1 VGQNQMHNARSAYQ
15 DISRLVM
22 MSCHFLWNLRMSHTT
37 ESFFKFVPLL
47 CSLVRAV
54 AVAEVKWAACR
65 RTPPLRLW
73 RCGTVYWVYRTNC
86 TWLSGFSWFWRF
98 RCLRS
103 RLLQHSQ
110 ADSLEAF
117 RRVWSCLVLVCS
129 TSYTL
134 HIQAPSREKQTLFA
148 WCSEQSGLQGISRF
162 CCWSSGNVES
172 PVKDMRHW
180 FMILHGPKPMA
191 ETLWPCFDRSLSTAR
206 SDNSVKQRCA
216 VSTRQAKRA
225 GAHSFNASR
234 FEDFLECS
242 MTQYSVWMII
252 IYGECRIP
260 IDELFW
266 GFPHFP
272 IDFSSAQRQ
281 RIVNLAQ
288 SVGS

>member
-1 VGQNQMHNARSAYQ
+1 MLKVQVSP
-15 DISRLVM
+15 
-22 MSCHFLWNLRMSHTT
+22 T
-37 ESFFKFVPLL
+37 
-47 CSLVRAV
+47 
-54 AVAEVKWAACR
+54 
-65 RTPPLRLW
+65 
-73 RCGTVYWVYRTNC
+73 
-86 TWLSGFSWFWRF
+86 FSSWQPF
-98 RCLRS
+98 S
-103 RLLQHSQ
+103 
-110 ADSLEAF
+110 F

-148 WCSEQSGLQGISRF
+148 WCSEQSGLRGISRF

-225 GAHSFNASR
+225 GADSFNASR
-234 FEDFLECS
+234 FEDFLECFFL
-242 MTQYSVWMII
+242 TQYSVWMII
-252 IYGECRIP
+252 IYGEYRIP

-266 GFPHFP
+266 GFPNFP
-272 IDFSSAQRQ
+272 IDFGSA
-281 RIVNLAQ
+281 ICVNVLS
-288 SVGS
+288 SVGTERGEFLTPAKTSFSSKLDRTPFWLGHTI